1 MRTLKVA
8 WDNNLARRD
17 HAGTGIYA
25 TRLLDRFATTGGIE
39 TKILYGW
46 QYDFRAAGFVGRAV
60 GTAADM
66 LWTHVRLPL
75 QLRKLKPDLLH
86 SPAFVAPAV
95 APCPVVVTVHDV
107 TYLLYPS
114 HFSRWW
120 RTYLK
125 ILMPRVINYA
135 TAVITVSQHSKNDIV
150 RAYGVSKEKVHVVP
164 NGVDHQRF
172 SPTAALDHNWA
183 ASLGLRSNYL
193 LHVGTLAYRKNI
205 PTLLRAVAHLR
216 KSGKLKSRQL
226 VLAGSESRGIRGAE
240 EIYQTIQELDL
251 TDTVVLAG
259 HVPDN
264 CLGGL
269 YAAAEI
275 LVMPSL
281 YEGFGFPV
289 LEAMASGT
297 PVVSSN
303 TSSLPEVGGSA
314 ALYFPPEDHYALSQ
328 NLEAVLTNG
337 SLAADMRSKGLK
349 RAAEFSWERTATET
363 IRVYRGVVKGR

>member
-25 TRLLDRFATTGGIE
+25 RQLLDCFATNDE
-39 TKILYGW
+39 VEARILEGSK
-46 QYDFRAAGFVGRAV
+46 YDFRAAGFLGRVV
-60 GTAADM
+60 GTAADIF
-66 LWTHVRLPL
+66 WTHARLPL
-75 QLRKLKPDLLH
+75 ELGKSRPDLLH
-86 SPAFVAPAV
+86 SPAFVAPV
-95 APCPVVVTVHDV
+95 IAPCPVVVTVHDV

-125 ILMPRVINYA
+125 LLMPRVISYA
-135 TAVITVSQHSKNDIV
+135 SAIITVSQHSKNDII
-150 RAYGVSKEKVHVVP
+150 RAYGVPESKIYVVP
-164 NGVDHQRF
+164 NGVDHKRF
-172 SPTAALDHNWA
+172 SPRAVLDGAWAAAL
-183 ASLGLRSNYL
+183 GIRSGYL

-205 PTLLRAVAHLR
+205 PTLLRAVAQLR
-216 KSGKLKSRQL
+216 ESHKLKSRQL
-226 VLAGSESRGIRGAE
+226 VLAGSESRGIGGAE

-259 HVPDN
+259 HVPDDY
-264 CLGGL
+264 LSGL

-275 LVMPSL
+275 LVMPSW

-303 TSSLPEVGGSA
+303 TSSLPEVGGAA
-314 ALYFPPEDHYALSQ
+314 ALYFPPEDPDALSQ
-328 NLEAVLTNG
+328 SLAAILTSE
-337 SLAADMRSKGLK
+337 SLAADLRLKGLK
-349 RAAEFSWERTATET
+349 RAAEFNWERTATET
-363 IRVYRGVVKGR
+363 IRVYRNLIKG